1 MSRKILL
8 AEDHAIVRKGIKIL
22 FETEFKSYTL
32 DVVKNSVDM
41 IRHLKTDDYEM
52 AIIDLQLED
61 GDTFR
66 LVSEL
71 PKIYPQMIILVFSAN
86 PEELYAQRLYKAG
99 IKGYL
104 NKNADDEEIITA
116 IRHTLNGH
124 VYMSEN
130 FKSMIISNPFA
141 KGKFNPLEKLSIR
154 ELEVA
159 NLLKIGKKTSDICND
174 LGMQSSTV
182 ATFKMKI
189 FSKLNITNVIELK
202 ELFENYAPGQD

>member
-8 AEDHAIVRKGIKIL
+8 AEDHAIVIKGIKIL

>member
-1 MSRKILL
+1 MSRKVLL
-8 AEDHAIVRKGIKIL
+8 AEDHAIVIKGIKIL
-22 FETEFKSYTL
+22 FETEFKGYTL

-41 IRHLKTDDYEM
+41 IRSLKSNEYVM

-66 LVSEL
+66 LVSDL
-71 PKIYPQMIILVFSAN
+71 PKIYPQMIIMVFSAN
-86 PEELYAQRLYKAG
+86 PEELYAQRLYKSG

-104 NKNADDEEIITA
+104 NKNADDEEIVRAIT
-116 IRHTLNGH
+116 HTLNGH

-130 FKSMIISNPFA
+130 FKSLIISNPFT

-182 ATFKMKI
+182 ATYKMKI

-202 ELFENYAPGQD
+202 ELFENYASDQG